1 MRPAVTIRVF
11 SSRKICYADLAYV
24 GHERL
29 FMRARSTLLIIYFL
43 PISTPKQCNFD
54 VQTAKPDSASSWNPT
69 VNSVSKMALARTAGK
84 KSPSVLAEKR
94 SLSSCHS
101 SLF

>member
-1 MRPAVTIRVF
+1 MRPSVTIRVF
-11 SSRKICYADLAYV
+11 SSRNICYADLAYV

-29 FMRARSTLLIIYFL
+29 FMRSRSTLPIIYFPL
-43 PISTPKQCNFD
+43 IATPKQCNFD

-69 VNSVSKMALARTAGK
+69 VNSVSKMVLAQTAGK

-94 SLSSCHS
+94 SLSSFHS